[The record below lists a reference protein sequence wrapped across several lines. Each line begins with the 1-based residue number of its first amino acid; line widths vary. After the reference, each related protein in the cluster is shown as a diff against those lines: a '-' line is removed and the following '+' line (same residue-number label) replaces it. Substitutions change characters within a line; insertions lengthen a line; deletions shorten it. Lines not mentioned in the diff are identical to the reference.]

1 MRRAYTLRAEFEIE
15 IVDRAV
21 DSDMVS
27 FHGSLVAAY
36 PTAHFQPPSAHTPVS
51 VPGVLAPPGPHRLHR
66 DRHTLL
72 AEPKFGS
79 HIGSNHHI
87 V

>member
-51 VPGVLAPPGPHRLHR
+51 VPGVLAPPGPHRFHR
-66 DRHTLL
+66 YLIYLL
-72 AEPKFGS
+72 KIKRFSVAIFY
-79 HIGSNHHI
+79 N
-87 V
+87 